1 MSNVITTQGRTA
13 YTIAAEIRTYED
25 QLRTVGLYCVFEI
38 GKRLCEA
45 KAMVPAGEWMDYLKN
60 ELGYKQSNA
69 NNMMRIYKEYN
80 VDGQL
85 PKSQTFGNLDYS
97 QALALLA
104 LPANERES
112 FAQEHDMEQMSV
124 RELKAAIKER
134 DEEKAAREAAEAES
148 RDLRQKLL
156 DAQNQAASARN
167 DESSWQAEFDKL
179 NAALN
184 KATAAR
190 DKAELQV
197 KNLTANPKIPAAV
210 KDKLIAEAKAK
221 AAAEA
226 EKDLKNQLAAAQEQA
241 RLANQAAEDAER
253 KAREAEQ
260 KLTESQKATAF
271 ADPNT
276 AALKILF
283 DQLQTDFNKSNG
295 YLMKLSAANPEAG
308 AKFKSAFLTLVEE
321 MRKRLV

>member
-1 MSNVITTQGRTA
+1 MSEIITTQGRTA

-80 VDGQL
+80 VNGEL

-97 QALALLA
+97 QALALIA
-104 LPANERES
+104 LPAEERET

-148 RDLRQKLL
+148 RDLRQQLL
-156 DAQNQAASARN
+156 DAQNRAASAKS
-167 DESSWQAEFDKL
+167 DESAWQAEFDKL

-210 KDKLIAEAKAK
+210 KDKLIAEAKAE

-226 EKDLKNQLAAAQEQA
+226 EKDLKDQLAAAQEQA
-241 RLANQAAEDAER
+241 RLANQAR
-253 KAREAEQ
+253 KEAEQ
-260 KLTESQKATAF
+260 RTQTVEQKLADSQKYAAL
-271 ADPNT
+271 ADPT
-276 AALKILF
+276 VAALAFLREEIK
-283 DQLQTDFNKSNG
+283 TSFNRVKG
-295 YLMKLSAANPEAG
+295 YLMKVSVSDPEKAKKLRAG
-308 AKFKSAFLTLVEE
+308 YLALVEE
-321 MRKRLV
+321 IMKELI